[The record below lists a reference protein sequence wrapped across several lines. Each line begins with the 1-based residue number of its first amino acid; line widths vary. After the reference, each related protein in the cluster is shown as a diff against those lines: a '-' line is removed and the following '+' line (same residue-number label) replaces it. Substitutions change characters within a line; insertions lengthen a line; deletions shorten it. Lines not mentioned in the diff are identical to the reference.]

1 MLTVG
6 FAEEPRV
13 KPVMVA
19 EKSWMERRSAGFGG
33 FAVSTTE
40 TVAVPPP
47 QLTTQPPP
55 GTPLQD
61 ARRSA
66 ETNRSA
72 AAETLRIMDYP
83 VIPKFLARRGRES
96 AKPGDYPTT
105 NLLRLARVQGPNAS
119 DIVQL
124 LKGVESG
131 SGRQRVVRGGAEAHL
146 VAVCYLFFTGSEI
159 PQR

>member
-13 KPVMVA
+13 KPVMVG
-19 EKSWMERRSAGFGG
+19 EKSWMESRSAGFGG

-83 VIPKFLARRGRES
+83 VIPKFWRAGDENRRS
-96 AKPGDYPTT
+96 QTT
-105 NLLRLARVQGPNAS
+105 
-119 DIVQL
+119 
-124 LKGVESG
+124 
-131 SGRQRVVRGGAEAHL
+131 
-146 VAVCYLFFTGSEI
+146 T
-159 PQR
+159 PQRIYSGWRGFKSPMRATLFNF